1 MSADEESRRAFGRLL
16 RSAGELL
23 EDDEKLAA
31 AEAKVREVRDRVGN
45 DPMLAIELAQQIAEA
60 FQRGRRR

>member
-1 MSADEESRRAFGRLL
+1 MSADDESRRAFGRLL

-31 AEAKVREVRDRVGN
+31 AEAKIREVRDRVGN
-45 DPMLAIELAQQIAEA
+45 NPRLAIELAQQIAEA